1 MKFGRLAV
9 ILAMAGISVSLCACG
24 HKEAVEED
32 SKITTSDLFEKIDS
46 EKQSVVNDSE
56 VSENPV
62 DAEVTVNTE
71 ADATSENSE
80 TIAQNTDA
88 LAEGSESVQADT
100 QSPEGDSN
108 QTGADQNA
116 EGDPAQVQAEVQVN
130 VSEETPAADANV
142 VSEATAGM
150 PGVTATYDLQ
160 TLENMHYSDEQM
172 QQICQFYNGA
182 VFAGDSVLL
191 GFRNYSAK
199 SSDPMLTQLQF
210 LAAGSLSLHNAFW
223 PVSEKSVHPLYQ
235 GAQHPIWESMQMM
248 GANKAFLFFGIND
261 VSYNIDESVALYPQ
275 LVDKIREY
283 SPGMDITIISAT
295 YTLKD
300 LGKGKLNN
308 TNIAAFN
315 QGVRALAE
323 QNGWGYI
330 DMATVLSDGAG
341 NLAPEYCSDGFL
353 HESKKAYNV
362 WTQML
367 VRYAAERL
375 GLQETPAE
383 NIAQEVPE
391 NNG

>member
-1 MKFGRLAV
+1 MRFGKLTV
-9 ILAMAGISVSLCACG
+9 FLAMAGISVSLCACG
-24 HKEAVEED
+24 HKEQQTEDNKVE
-32 SKITTSDLFEKIDS
+32 TSDIFEKIGS
-46 EKQSVVNDSE
+46 EKQGTGDVSDTGATEAQTEENAGSEASVETTETDVTEQTAVTEETVTDQVTEGESVPADSE
-56 VSENPV
+56 AV
-62 DAEVTVNTE
+62 
-71 ADATSENSE
+71 
-80 TIAQNTDA
+80 
-88 LAEGSESVQADT
+88 EGE
-100 QSPEGDSN
+100 P
-108 QTGADQNA
+108 
-116 EGDPAQVQAEVQVN
+116 EVQVTTVTEN
-130 VSEETPAADANV
+130 ITENAAPANGI
-142 VSEATAGM
+142 TAS
-150 PGVTATYDLQ
+150 YDLN

-172 QQICQFYNGA
+172 EQIRQFYNGA

-235 GAQHPIWESMQMM
+235 GAQYPIWESMQMM
-248 GANKAFLFFGIND
+248 GASKAFLFFGIND
-261 VSYNIDESVALYPQ
+261 VSYDLDESVALYPQ
-275 LVDKIREY
+275 LIDKIREL
-283 SPGMDITIISAT
+283 SPNMEITIISAT

-300 LGKGKLNN
+300 MGKGRLNN

-315 QGVRALAE
+315 ASVKALAE

-341 NLAPEYCSDGFL
+341 NLAPDYCSDGFL

-375 GLQETPAE
+375 GLQETPVEAT
-383 NIAQEVPE
+383 AQETPE

>member
-1 MKFGRLAV
+1 MRFGKLTV

-24 HKEAVEED
+24 HKEQPAEDNKVE
-32 SKITTSDLFEKIDS
+32 TSDLFEKIGSEKEGAGDVSDSGATEAQTQEQVADS
-46 EKQSVVNDSE
+46 EDSV
-56 VSENPV
+56 
-62 DAEVTVNTE
+62 
-71 ADATSENSE
+71 E
-80 TIAQNTDA
+80 TTDA
-88 LAEGSESVQADT
+88 NVKD
-100 QSPEGDSN
+100 
-108 QTGADQNA
+108 QTGAAEETVTDQTVEGQSEPAETDVA
-116 EGDPAQVQAEVQVN
+116 EGEPEVQVTTVTEN
-130 VSEETPAADANV
+130 IAENAAPANGITVS
-142 VSEATAGM
+142 
-150 PGVTATYDLQ
+150 YDLN
-160 TLENMHYSDEQM
+160 TLQNMHYSDEQM
-172 QQICQFYNGA
+172 EQIRQFYNGA

-223 PVSEKSVHPLYQ
+223 EVSDKSVHPLYQ

-248 GANKAFLFFGIND
+248 GASKAFLFFGIND
-261 VSYNIDESVALYPQ
+261 VSYDLEESVALYPQ
-275 LVDKIREY
+275 LIDKIREL
-283 SPGMDITIISAT
+283 SPNMEITIISAT

-300 LGKGKLNN
+300 MGKGRLNN

-315 QGVRALAE
+315 ASVKALAE

-353 HESKKAYNV
+353 HESKAAYNV

-375 GLQETPAE
+375 GLQETPVDAT
-383 NIAQEVPE
+383 AQETPE

>member
-1 MKFGRLAV
+1 MRFGKLAV

-24 HKEAVEED
+24 HKEKTTED
-32 SKITTSDLFEKIDS
+32 DKVATSDLFEKIGSETENAANTQDS
-46 EKQSVVNDSE
+46 AMTEDVINEQESA
-56 VSENPV
+56 
-62 DAEVTVNTE
+62 DAEGDV
-71 ADATSENSE
+71 
-80 TIAQNTDA
+80 
-88 LAEGSESVQADT
+88 AESAEIES
-100 QSPEGDSN
+100 
-108 QTGADQNA
+108 DQNA
-116 EGDPAQVQAEVQVN
+116 DAVVVTEESPDVADEVQTSEEEIQPETTDVQVT
-130 VSEETPAADANV
+130 VSEDPVQNTAPAI
-142 VSEATAGM
+142 S
-150 PGVTATYDLQ
+150 VTAAYDLQ

-172 QQICQFYNGA
+172 EQIRQFYSGS

-191 GFRNYSAK
+191 GFRNYASR
-199 SSDPMLTQLQF
+199 SSDPMLTQMQF

-235 GAQHPIWESMQMM
+235 GQQYPIWESMQMM

-275 LVDKIREY
+275 LVDKIREL
-283 SPGMDITIISAT
+283 SPNMEITIISAT
-295 YTLKD
+295 YTLKNM
-300 LGKGKLNN
+300 GKGKLNN

-330 DMATVLSDGAG
+330 DMATVLSDGEG
-341 NLAPEYCSDGFL
+341 NLAPDYCSDGFL
-353 HESKKAYNV
+353 HESKKAYNI

-383 NIAQEVPE
+383 NAVAETPE